1 MYKKILI
8 VIAIVW
14 VIALS
19 YSLYSTNKRIDRMN
33 QREQT
38 QTEFNNQIL
47 DILKVGE

>member
-19 YSLYSTNKRIDRMN
+19 YALYSTNKRIDRII
-33 QREQT
+33 QREQI